1 MCKQKLTAG
10 IIALFCFS
18 TMIEAQTV
26 FYVSKSGSDNNN
38 GSASAPFATMETAV
52 QKVSE
57 NVETVIYVQEDATFN
72 ISKLDLLNNKKVSI
86 IGRNTVFLAD
96 DEPGKN
102 GQRILRA
109 GTDCDLKVKGIIFK
123 NARQVDY
130 FPGGAVFFLGNT
142 LEIDSCKFY
151 DNEAGSGGGAI
162 ASRGKTVIV
171 RNSYFEGNHTLGGG
185 SQGGAILQSGKNDA
199 TTGCSLTVENST
211 FYKNVLDLGDQGTAI
226 GLRDGSKGLASPYSN
241 VDYVVVV
248 NCIFLENTTTTPYQ
262 AAVDVS
268 GGDTETYLINNT
280 FYKNAGA
287 LRIGIA
293 FNPVGLINN
302 VIFAEKAG
310 IFGSLSVADG
320 REPVIAYN
328 NIIVGGERGVNEFMD
343 DEALDAQKEA
353 NNNIVTTLNLYPW
366 SNVALASALSTDN
379 FVPYLPITSESS
391 TLINAGLNNSTD
403 AIGQN
408 LIPSADVRGKAIDD
422 VKDIGAYEW
431 GVKSGIIHSA
441 RIDAFDV
448 VQTKDYI
455 WIKNRSGNKAQ
466 LTVFDVAGR
475 IVYSGTVSQSES
487 IDKNKLTKG
496 VNIFILSNENN
507 TVAKK
512 ALIY

>member
-1 MCKQKLTAG
+1 MNKQKLTAV

-18 TMIEAQTV
+18 TMAEAQTT
-26 FYVSKSGSDNNN
+26 FYVSQNGNDSNN
-38 GSASAPFATMETAV
+38 GSASTPFATMEKAV
-52 QKVSE
+52 QSVSE
-57 NVETVIYVQEDATFN
+57 NVETIIYVQENATFN
-72 ISKLDLLNNKKVSI
+72 ISKLDLANNKQVSI

-96 DEPGKN
+96 DEPGRY
-102 GQRILRA
+102 GMRILRA
-109 GTDCDLKVKGIIFK
+109 GVNCDLKVKGIIFK
-123 NARQVDY
+123 NARQVEY
-130 FPGGAVFFLGNT
+130 YPGGAVFFLGNT

-199 TTGCSLTVENST
+199 TTGCSLIVENST
-211 FYKNVLDLGDQGTAI
+211 FYRNVLDLGDQGTAI
-226 GLRDGSKGLASPYSN
+226 GLRDGSAGLASPYSN
-241 VDYVVVV
+241 VDYVAIV
-248 NCIFLENTTTTPYQ
+248 NCTFVENTTPTPYQ
-262 AAVDVS
+262 AAIDIS

-293 FNPVGLINN
+293 FNPIGLINN

-310 IFGSLSVADG
+310 IFGSLSVANG

-328 NIIVGGERGVNEFMD
+328 NIIVGEERGVNEYMD
-343 DEALDAQKEA
+343 DAALDAQKEA
-353 NNNIVTTLNLYPW
+353 YNNIVTTQNLYPW
-366 SNVALASALSTDN
+366 SNVALATTFSTDN
-379 FVPYLPITSESS
+379 FVPYLPITSELS
-391 TLINAGLNNSTD
+391 TLINAGMNNSTD

-408 LIPSADVRGKAIDD
+408 LIPSTDIRGKAIEG
-422 VKDIGAYEW
+422 VKDVGAYEW
-431 GVKSGIIHSA
+431 GVTTGIVHSG
-441 RIDAFDV
+441 RIDAFDII
-448 VQTKDYI
+448 QTKDYI
-455 WIKNRSGNKAQ
+455 WVKNRSGNKAQ

-475 IVYSGTVSQSES
+475 IVYSGIVSQTES
-487 IDKNKLTKG
+487 VDKNKLTKG
-496 VNIFILSNENN
+496 VAIFILSSENN